1 MVFDKRKLSN
11 HNVTVEL
18 KMEGRNLAAH
28 RDIEAHS
35 FYRTGD
41 VVKLDGFS
49 NFRVKIKKRVFIE
62 REPGTTCRNY
72 PNSDFQSYRECDDKY
87 MRKRVDRIAP
97 GLDLIPVWMTEDL
110 SEVTTK
116 PAIVSLKATGNSAI
130 SAHLKH
136 LFLGPLENL
145 WSGVDESNCPLPC
158 EIFSTE
164 TKQTKSTQ
172 IKNSAGF
179 TINFQQNVE
188 VKTAKK

>member
-1 MVFDKRKLSN
+1 MFFDKRKLSN

-62 REPGTTCRNY
+62 REPGNTCRNY
-72 PNSDFQSYRECDDKY
+72 PNSDFKSYRECDDKY

-97 GLDLIPVWMTEDL
+97 GLDLIPVWITEDL
-110 SEVTTK
+110 SEVTTE
-116 PAIVSLKATGNSAI
+116 PTIVSLKATGNSAI
-130 SAHLKH
+130 SAHL
-136 LFLGPLENL
+136 LSIYFQVLWNTYGVVLMNL
-145 WSGVDESNCPLPC
+145 IVHCLV
-158 EIFSTE
+158 
-164 TKQTKSTQ
+164 KY
-172 IKNSAGF
+172 
-179 TINFQQNVE
+179 FQQRLSRQNQH
-188 VKTAKK
+188 K